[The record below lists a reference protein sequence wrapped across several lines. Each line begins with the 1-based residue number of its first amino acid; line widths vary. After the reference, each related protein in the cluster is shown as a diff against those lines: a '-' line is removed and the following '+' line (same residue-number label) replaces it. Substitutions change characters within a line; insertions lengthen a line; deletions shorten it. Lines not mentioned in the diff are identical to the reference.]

1 MSIFAS
7 QKNTARGFTVLYAML
22 IAGML
27 LAVGMAIFEITYRE
41 TNFAIVARDSNLAL
55 YAADTGE
62 ECALYWDYQYSGAA
76 NFNSGSIFAT
86 STDSNQLPTS
96 GASCAGVDIIPTWG
110 TPVEAPGAATTTFL
124 VHISNPNV
132 CAEVVVA
139 KYGVPLRTTITSRG
153 YNTATCPSEDNS
165 VTNRIERALQAN
177 Y

>member
-1 MSIFAS
+1 MT
-7 QKNTARGFTVLYAML
+7 QKNTAHGFTVLYAML

-86 STDSNQLPTS
+86 SSNSDQLPNT
-96 GASCAGVDIIPTWG
+96 GAFCAGADIIPTWG
-110 TPVEAPGAATTTFL
+110 TPIRASGAATTTFL
-124 VHISNPNV
+124 VHIPNA

-139 KYGVPLRTTITSRG
+139 KYGIPLRTTITSRG
-153 YNTATCPSEDNS
+153 YNTPTCPSEDNS